1 MLAKARAGGVKEG
14 RLERQLFYAHLYL
27 GIWYEAKKDL
37 KLRDKYIALAAAVAD
52 NHGYMGDV
60 ARVHA
65 VLNKIPIP
73 KAEK

>member
-1 MLAKARAGGVKEG
+1 M
-14 RLERQLFYAHLYL
+14 
-27 GIWYEAKKDL
+27 
-37 KLRDKYIALAAAVAD
+37 KLRDKYIGLAAAVAN